1 MATTT
6 SAGTLRKGDAVVAAV
21 DLRGVPEGTKGKVAI
36 VNGLTWTRYWV
47 RFANGVVMGSINRTK
62 LATPDEWER
71 RHDEPV
77 EAAAT
82 ADAASDG
89 AGAADAGGGG
99 VEVNGALVPQK
110 LLDRSKAARERLSA

>member
-6 SAGTLRKGDAVVAAV
+6 TAPTLRKGDAVVAAV
-21 DLRGVPEGTKGKVAI
+21 DLRGVPAGTTGKVFL
-36 VNGLTWTRYWV
+36 VNGLTWIRYWV
-47 RFANGVVMGSINRTK
+47 RFGNGVVMGSINRSK

-77 EAAAT
+77 EAAVT
-82 ADAASDG
+82 TEAASDG
-89 AGAADAGGGG
+89 AVEVESAGGGATI
-99 VEVNGALVPQK
+99 NGALVPQK

>member
-6 SAGTLRKGDAVVAAV
+6 TAPTLRKGDAVVAAV
-21 DLRGVPEGTKGKVAI
+21 DLRGVPAGTTGKVSI
-36 VNGLTWTRYWV
+36 VNGLTWIRYWV
-47 RFANGVVMGSINRTK
+47 RFANGVVMGSINRSK

-77 EAAAT
+77 EAAAS
-82 ADAASDG
+82 AEAASDG
-89 AGAADAGGGG
+89 AAEASSAGGG
-99 VEVNGALVPQK
+99 VEINGALVPQK